1 MSTPARAASSRL
13 AYSGGGAIRY
23 ASVIHRRSVALAV
36 RSWTAR
42 YMRARPGTRDRT
54 RAVGE
59 PPPLAPR
66 GAERPEGTV
75 QDTHPDPGAG
85 PLDQRVGEA
94 PAGRVVADDVV
105 LEVHPA
111 ARRGDRGE
119 HRVQGARAVGV
130 VLEAIAVDGPG
141 ARRAVDGEGE
151 RVAGGGRGGGG
162 K

>member
-1 MSTPARAASSRL
+1 MIRRPPRSTLFPYTTL
-13 AYSGGGAIRY
+13 F
-23 ASVIHRRSVALAV
+23 RS
-36 RSWTAR
+36 
-42 YMRARPGTRDRT
+42 
-54 RAVGE
+54 
-59 PPPLAPR
+59 
-66 GAERPEGTV
+66 
-75 QDTHPDPGAG
+75 
-85 PLDQRVGEA
+85 RVGET

-130 VLEAIAVDGPG
+130 VLEAIAGDGPG

-162 K
+162 EGNGRGHG

>member
-1 MSTPARAASSRL
+1 MIRRPPRSTLFPYTTL
-13 AYSGGGAIRY
+13 F
-23 ASVIHRRSVALAV
+23 RS
-36 RSWTAR
+36 
-42 YMRARPGTRDRT
+42 
-54 RAVGE
+54 
-59 PPPLAPR
+59 
-66 GAERPEGTV
+66 
-75 QDTHPDPGAG
+75 
-85 PLDQRVGEA
+85 A

-151 RVAGGGRGGGG
+151 RVARGGRGGGG
-162 K
+162 DRHPPPPRPPRTRPTPPGRGPPNTKG

>member
-1 MSTPARAASSRL
+1 MIRRPPRSTLFPYTTL
-13 AYSGGGAIRY
+13 F
-23 ASVIHRRSVALAV
+23 RS
-36 RSWTAR
+36 
-42 YMRARPGTRDRT
+42 
-54 RAVGE
+54 
-59 PPPLAPR
+59 
-66 GAERPEGTV
+66 
-75 QDTHPDPGAG
+75 
-85 PLDQRVGEA
+85 A

-162 K
+162 NAHPTAACPPRPSVASAGRSA